1 MILRR
6 LKSVSEPGP
15 REDEGR
21 AKKEDEEEQAYRRMM
36 EKIDGG

>member
-15 REDEGR
+15 REDEDGT
-21 AKKEDEEEQAYRRMM
+21 KEQMEAYRRIM
-36 EKIDGG
+36 EKSGGS